1 MRHYGPVELDLP
13 ACDTASSW
21 LASWIREVGGQQAF
35 RAIIDANGMT
45 QAEMGRI
52 TGSESAVSMFF
63 KGERGLSK
71 TQIKALVERFRVDA
85 SLFL

>member
-1 MRHYGPVELDLP
+1 
-13 ACDTASSW
+13 
-21 LASWIREVGGQQAF
+21 
-35 RAIIDANGMT
+35 MT